1 MTAIA
6 LRKKLH
12 SMIDSMGEKNLKI
25 VYSIFENEKES
36 GHGEAFYEMLD
47 ERYENY
53 RKNGGI
59 SRKESKKRVS
69 NLLRSLK

>member
-1 MTAIA
+1 MTALA

-12 SMIDSMGEKNLKI
+12 SMIESMGGKKLKT
-25 VYSIFENEKES
+25 VYSIFENEMES
-36 GHGEAFYEMLD
+36 GHNEAFYEMLD

-59 SRKESKKRVS
+59 NRKESKKRVS